1 MKKLKKQI
9 FIFLVLISFFS
20 FNTRVNAASIS
31 IKASSQTVVKGTK
44 ISITPT
50 VTATSPIASIE
61 GTVTCSGAGVAANAG
76 TNLNFD
82 DSSNSLYA
90 KSFSFE
96 IKPTTTGT
104 ITCKVNPGT
113 RITEMAN
120 DGWQD
125 LPQNSIT
132 INVIE
137 PTKVTPKE
145 YDANNN
151 LKSLTVDGQ
160 NIEPAFNKDTTEY
173 KLSLDQ
179 SVEKINI
186 QASAESDKA
195 SVSGTGEKTL
205 SQGENTIEVK
215 VTAENGNEKIYKI
228 IVTVEDKHPIST
240 KVGKNTYTVVKK
252 NNNLIDKLENY
263 EEVTIKIDD
272 QDVVAYKNNKTDVL
286 LVILKDKDNKL
297 AYYTYNEQTKKYE
310 EYHYIKVGNITLQ
323 ILPSTTPEKYLK
335 DTLKIQNQTIDYYK
349 ISKKNKIGLIYGTNI
364 KTGNTGY
371 YVYDTEEETLSRYYN
386 PEVKLYQKELKQL
399 KEYTMIVI
407 GVIALLS
414 IIVIICSLKKGKK
427 KQHLKTM

>member
-1 MKKLKKQI
+1 MTKRIKYIMCII
-9 FIFLVLISFFS
+9 FTFFIAKANVFAGS
-20 FNTRVNAASIS
+20 LSIWSGAKEVTVGQTVTVSVKANNIAGTFNVSSSNNGILAGGESGKWLENDTYTFTFTAKSAGTATIT
-31 IKASSQTVVKGTK
+31 ASSLDVADYDTNDKFSGSKSVSIVVKNK
-44 ISITPT
+44 S
-50 VTATSPIASIE
+50 TSS
-61 GTVTCSGAGVAANAG
+61 S
-76 TNLNFD
+76 
-82 DSSNSLYA
+82 SSNSNSN
-90 KSFSFE
+90 KGG
-96 IKPTTTGT
+96 TTAD
-104 ITCKVNPGT
+104 K
-113 RITEMAN
+113 
-120 DGWQD
+120 
-125 LPQNSIT
+125 
-132 INVIE
+132 
-137 PTKVTPKE
+137 KE
-145 YDANNN
+145 YDSNNN

-160 NIEPAFNKDTTEY
+160 SIEPTFNKDTTEY

-179 SVEKINI
+179 SVEKINV
-186 QASAESDKA
+186 QAAAESDKA
-195 SVSGTGEKTL
+195 AVSGTGEKTL

-215 VTAENGNEKIYKI
+215 VTAENGNEKVYKI
-228 IVTVEDKHPIST
+228 IVTVEDKHPISA

-252 NNNLIDKLENY
+252 NNNLINKLENY

-272 QDVVAYKNNKTDVL
+272 QDVIAYKNNKTNVL

-414 IIVIICSLKKGKK
+414 IIVIICSLQKGKK
-427 KQHLKTM
+427 KKHLRTM

>member
-61 GTVTCSGAGVAANAG
+61 GTVTCSGAGVASNAG
-76 TNLNFD
+76 GSLTFD
-82 DSSNSLYA
+82 DSSNSIYA
-90 KSFSFE
+90 KPFPFE

-104 ITCKVNPGT
+104 ITCKVKPGA
-113 RITEMAN
+113 RLTEMAH

-125 LPQNSIT
+125 LPQSSIT
-132 INVIE
+132 INVVE
-137 PTKVTPKE
+137 PAKVTPKE
-145 YDANNN
+145 YDSNNN

-179 SVEKINI
+179 SIEKINI
-186 QASAESDKA
+186 QASAESGKA

-205 SQGENTIEVK
+205 SQGENTIEIK
-215 VTAENGNEKIYKI
+215 VTAENGNEKVYKI
-228 IVTVEDKHPIST
+228 IVTVEDKHPISV
-240 KVGKNTYTVVKK
+240 KIVKNTYTVVKK

-272 QDVVAYKNNKTDVL
+272 QDVIAYKNNKTKVL
-286 LVILKDKDNKL
+286 LVILKDKENKL

-323 ILPSTTPEKYLK
+323 ILPSKTPEKYLK

-399 KEYTMIVI
+399 KEYTMIAI
-407 GVIALLS
+407 GVIAFLS
-414 IIVIICSLKKGKK
+414 IIVIICSLQKGKK
-427 KQHLKTM
+427 KKHLRTM